1 MYRSKVEHT
10 EFNYAKGKIR
20 MLLQH
25 LPRSTRRS
33 VQRNLKIYQTYTRYA
48 AARFSR
54 RMFKCFQYD
63 RQRIENFCLV
73 TYLYSDQHRRKCRI
87 DFGITKTKQ
96 TLVMRRDLS
105 FARKEKSMHK
115 LYIGVPGTSQS
126 GFTVQLAYR
135 GRLES
140 RFH

>member
-1 MYRSKVEHT
+1 M
-10 EFNYAKGKIR
+10 
-20 MLLQH
+20 
-25 LPRSTRRS
+25 
-33 VQRNLKIYQTYTRYA
+33 
-48 AARFSR
+48 
-54 RMFKCFQYD
+54 
-63 RQRIENFCLV
+63 ENFCLV
-73 TYLYSDQHRRKCRI
+73 TCFLYGDQHRRKCRI

-96 TLVMRRDLS
+96 TLVIQRDLS